1 MSTWRP
7 HLLKV
12 FLSNKY
18 VYASILH
25 QAHPSAKGHFVAT
38 ASTLQR
44 EVREKLRSTNHSTR
58 DIAAAQLVG
67 QLLAAKAKELQLQ
80 EVAFDRGDSRW
91 VRVVCAAAGAGA
103 GRQARAGAIA
113 AVYPLHH
120 QQHGSCVDITAM
132 TVQRFITFCC
142 ASQLIYWQHAAGLSV
157 CKKQCNR
164 CVTQWP

>member
-44 EVREKLRSTNHSTR
+44 EVRDRLRSTSQSTR

-67 QLLAAKAKELQLQ
+67 ELLAAKAKELQLQ

-91 VRVVCAAAGAGA
+91 ACVGLMTGAVAEGGAGMGPLA
-103 GRQARAGAIA
+103 PGPTTGA
-113 AVYPLHH
+113 
-120 QQHGSCVDITAM
+120 ST
-132 TVQRFITFCC
+132 
-142 ASQLIYWQHAAGLSV
+142 
-157 CKKQCNR
+157 
-164 CVTQWP
+164 